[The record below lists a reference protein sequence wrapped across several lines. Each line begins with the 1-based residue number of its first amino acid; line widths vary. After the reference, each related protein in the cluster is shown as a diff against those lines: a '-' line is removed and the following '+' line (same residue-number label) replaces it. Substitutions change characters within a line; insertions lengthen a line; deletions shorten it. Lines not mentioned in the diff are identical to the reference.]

1 MGDPGCTPM
10 PQVPLVVASH
20 LGGLATV
27 LWLLLLERQS
37 VGPQWSDF
45 YCGSWKKDLLRVI
58 GHIWSLSTG
67 PIRPQGALGQ
77 FRYGLRSFVVCG

>member
-1 MGDPGCTPM
+1 MTFRTTHRKIDGGSWLHSD
-10 PQVPLVVASH
+10 VASASCR
-20 LGGLATV
+20 GFSPRWAATV

-45 YCGSWKKDLLRVI
+45 YYGSWKKDLLRVI

-67 PIRPQGALGQ
+67 PI
-77 FRYGLRSFVVCG
+77 